1 LNVQAGL
8 RSGLVG
14 DLNDNTAE
22 EEEEEEEEI
31 DDDVRLESL
40 LDNS

>member
-1 LNVQAGL
+1 M
-8 RSGLVG
+8 G